1 VNYQFLIVNF
11 YWKEAIMYIYKAAV
25 LGGGTMGGSIA
36 QVITFSGI
44 PVVIKDVD
52 EKAVQKALN
61 KVRSI
66 YESRVKKGKMTPNEI
81 EPKIVL
87 ASGTTSYDDFSD
99 VDIVIEAVPEDMK
112 IKKQVFKELDEIC
125 PESTILAT
133 NTSALSISEI
143 ASATKHPE
151 KVVGMH
157 FFNPAHVMKLVEVI
171 PGLQTSEDTVMDV
184 MAFSESLRKLAVRVE
199 ECPGFLVNR
208 LLMPYITEAVIAL
221 TEGAATASEI
231 DQAMVEFG
239 MPMGPFTLS
248 DMLGLDVCYKVAHV
262 MYEAYGPRMPVA
274 VLNKALFEKGR
285 FGQKSGAG
293 FYDEDGSEKQLQEII
308 KEVQEKES
316 LKKTK
321 FSPERLLYLM
331 VNEATL
337 ALQ

>member
-1 VNYQFLIVNF
+1 
-11 YWKEAIMYIYKAAV
+11 MYIYKAAV

-52 EKAVQKALN
+52 EKAVQKALD

-143 ASATKHPE
+143 DSAEVLVARIVLSGQISSSSLNTCFLIFISSGTASMT
-151 KVVGMH
+151 
-157 FFNPAHVMKLVEVI
+157 I
-171 PGLQTSEDTVMDV
+171 STSE
-184 MAFSESLRKLAVRVE
+184 
-199 ECPGFLVNR
+199 
-208 LLMPYITEAVIAL
+208 
-221 TEGAATASEI
+221 
-231 DQAMVEFG
+231 
-239 MPMGPFTLS
+239 
-248 DMLGLDVCYKVAHV
+248 
-262 MYEAYGPRMPVA
+262 
-274 VLNKALFEKGR
+274 
-285 FGQKSGAG
+285 KS
-293 FYDEDGSEKQLQEII
+293 S
-308 KEVQEKES
+308 
-316 LKKTK
+316 
-321 FSPERLLYLM
+321 
-331 VNEATL
+331 
-337 ALQ
+337 